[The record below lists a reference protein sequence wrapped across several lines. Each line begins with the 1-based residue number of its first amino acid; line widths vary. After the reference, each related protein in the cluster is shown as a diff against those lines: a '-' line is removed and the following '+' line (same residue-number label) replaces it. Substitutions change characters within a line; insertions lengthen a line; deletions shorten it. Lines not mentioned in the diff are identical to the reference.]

1 MMSNGTNRLV
11 TEFEDSTVVAFLALR
26 GHTVTPF
33 KKPNGRV
40 MFEVEGDIARDVD
53 AFYRNEKVGIL
64 DFIRIFKSIRG
75 SIFTLKTVG

>member
-1 MMSNGTNRLV
+1 MNRNIDRPV
-11 TEFEDSTVVAFLALR
+11 NEFEDATVVAFLALR
-26 GHTVTPF
+26 GHAVTPF

-53 AFYRNEKVGIL
+53 AFYQNEKVGIL

-75 SIFTLKTVG
+75 SIFTLKTVA